1 MSILVMTTMTG
12 TLIAKTIPKCSLVR
26 RKYLI
31 ALIGKSFVAHLL
43 IPIKPLFAATMSR
56 Q

>member
-12 TLIAKTIPKCSLVR
+12 TFRASAIPKCSLENSQPPDRAEVEDAT
-26 RKYLI
+26 Y
-31 ALIGKSFVAHLL
+31 LL
-43 IPIKPLFAATMSR
+43 IPISPLLAATIRR